1 MAERKRLRIQP
12 ADLLYLVALVCL
24 VAGVFL
30 AARRSKVGVV
40 DFAKVAAEVGFEEQ
54 LALNS
59 VRWRN
64 EAAAKSQELVAEFQE
79 TRIALQEE
87 MASAGTEDE
96 KTEFQVDLA
105 ARQRRL
111 EGSLRQISREIV
123 EQGQQQVMEFR
134 KRLSPIIGDIARKK
148 RMDIVVDSSSSSMLY
163 CNGKVDMTAAVVDA
177 ATEAFAG
184 EAGGGGEQADGNV
197 DGLSDPPPEV
207 TIAP

>member
-64 EAAAKSQELVAEFQE
+64 EAAAKSQELVAEFQ
-79 TRIALQEE
+79 
-87 MASAGTEDE
+87 SYN
-96 KTEFQVDLA
+96 FV
-105 ARQRRL
+105 
-111 EGSLRQISREIV
+111 
-123 EQGQQQVMEFR
+123 
-134 KRLSPIIGDIARKK
+134 
-148 RMDIVVDSSSSSMLY
+148 
-163 CNGKVDMTAAVVDA
+163 
-177 ATEAFAG
+177 
-184 EAGGGGEQADGNV
+184 
-197 DGLSDPPPEV
+197 
-207 TIAP
+207 